1 MRSGLPEAP
10 ASPPR
15 HTIGAESLL
24 HDENSNTPLEL
35 LQRTPSAKLD
45 ETIEELKKHRPA
57 AEVRAALIELLVTAP
72 LSEFPPIREAVM
84 KHFGD
89 AGR

>member
-1 MRSGLPEAP
+1 MRSGLPEVP
-10 ASPPR
+10 ASPLR

-24 HDENSNTPLEL
+24 HDENSTPLEL

-72 LSEFPPIREAVM
+72 LSAFPPIREAVM